1 MKGGAAVILLAAALM
16 ATSRTSGA
24 RQATMPADG
33 IIAVSV
39 NSEAARHIAVA
50 AVQRK
55 KIAGYISATA
65 TVEPNANAVAEIATR
80 IPARVMRLIAEPG
93 QSVTPGQPLALLS
106 SVELGMAKTQY
117 LKTRSLERIA
127 AQNLR
132 REEELYAKKIT
143 PMKDLLAA
151 RANHDTALAEYK
163 AARET
168 LSLLIA
174 PDELEHLEWSHNSR
188 PLSEFSLTSP
198 IAGTLVRRN
207 LTLGEAVDRDRP
219 LMTVIDLDRMWVTT
233 NVFEHDLG
241 GLRVGAKALLRVDAY
256 PGRLFEGHVFYVGDE
271 LDNRTRTVAAR
282 IEVPN
287 PDHLLKS
294 GMFAHADIQD
304 NNSGT
309 VATAVPLSAV
319 YDIDG
324 GRLAFVALG
333 QDRFVPRRLKLGVV
347 GDTEAEVISGLSE
360 GEQVVVRGGLAL
372 KALLLNHT
380 SSRQR

>member
-1 MKGGAAVILLAAALM
+1 M
-16 ATSRTSGA
+16 
-24 RQATMPADG
+24 
-33 IIAVSV
+33 
-39 NSEAARHIAVA
+39 NS
-50 AVQRK
+50 K
-55 KIAGYISATA
+55 
-65 TVEPNANAVAEIATR
+65 
-80 IPARVMRLIAEPG
+80 
-93 QSVTPGQPLALLS
+93 
-106 SVELGMAKTQY
+106 
-117 LKTRSLERIA
+117 
-127 AQNLR
+127 
-132 REEELYAKKIT
+132 
-143 PMKDLLAA
+143 
-151 RANHDTALAEYK
+151 
-163 AARET
+163 
-168 LSLLIA
+168 
-174 PDELEHLEWSHNSR
+174 HLEWSHNSR

-256 PGRLFEGHVFYVGDE
+256 PGRFFEGHVFYVGDE

-324 GRLAFVALG
+324 GRLAFVAMG

>member
-1 MKGGAAVILLAAALM
+1 
-16 ATSRTSGA
+16 
-24 RQATMPADG
+24 MPARPQRRPDG
-33 IIAVSV
+33 VIAVSV

-50 AVQRK
+50 AVERK
-55 KIAGYISATA
+55 KIAGRISATA
-65 TVEPNANAVAEIATR
+65 TVEPDANAVAEISTR

-106 SVELGMAKTQY
+106 SVELGEAKTQY

-143 PMKDLLAA
+143 PMKDVLAA
-151 RANHDTALAEYK
+151 RADHDTALAEYK

-174 PDELEHLEWSHNSR
+174 PDELKHLEWSHNSR

-207 LTLGEAVDRDRP
+207 LTLGQAVDRDRP
-219 LMTVIDLDRMWVTT
+219 LMTVIDLDHMWVTT

-241 GLRVGAKALLRVDAY
+241 NLRVGAKALVRVDAY
-256 PGRLFEGHVFYVGDE
+256 PGRLFEGHVFYIGDE
-271 LDNRTRTVAAR
+271 LDSRTRTVAAR

-294 GMFAHADIQD
+294 GMFAHADINDSNGGLQ
-304 NNSGT
+304 
-309 VATAVPLSAV
+309 VLAVPLSAV
-319 YDIDG
+319 YDVDSG
-324 GRLAFVALG
+324 KLAFVALG
-333 QDRFVPRRLKLGVV
+333 QDRFVARRLKLGVV
-347 GDTEAEVISGLSE
+347 GERDAEVISGLSE

-372 KALLLNHT
+372 KALLLKHT
-380 SSRQR
+380 SS